1 MQLLKYRSNY
11 MYNLYLSSTS
21 YFSQTCE
28 PQIYDSWLIEISYV
42 KIKVDELSCIDR
54 DNLHCAILIMSFKIN
69 AMHTA
74 ERVRRNL
81 SLQTDAQMNTI
92 SQQWGAV
99 CLVCSDQLL
108 CMAPEYKNTQKK

>member
-1 MQLLKYRSNY
+1 
-11 MYNLYLSSTS
+11 
-21 YFSQTCE
+21 
-28 PQIYDSWLIEISYV
+28 
-42 KIKVDELSCIDR
+42 
-54 DNLHCAILIMSFKIN
+54 MSFKIN